1 MSQAIRY
8 DRYGGPEVLTL
19 DDVPLPEPGPG
30 QVRVAV
36 RAAGVNGIDWKLRYG
51 FMDPGQPP
59 AGPVGV
65 GVEFAGTVD
74 AIGVGVGSGPAPA
87 PGLGLG
93 LGSGS
98 GSGAGAFAGTGTG
111 TGSETRTGV
120 GAGGWSLGQAV
131 FGRVLSGAAAT
142 HVTVGTDDLLAMPA
156 WLSFEQAAALPVAV
170 DTAWRTLRQ
179 LDVKEGHTLLI
190 HAVAGGVGLVAAQL
204 ARARGV
210 RVVGTASPAR
220 HDFLRG
226 LGVRPVEY
234 GDGGDELTGRVR
246 AAAPEGVDAVLDASG
261 RDVLAISVD
270 LAGGPDRVVTIADGR
285 AAEYGVRFS
294 TGGAGGVPLAE
305 VFAEV
310 LPLLER
316 GALRVPIERTFPLEG
331 TADAHR
337 LSEEGHLLGKIV
349 ITVP

>member
-19 DDVPLPEPGPG
+19 DDVPIPEPGPG

-51 FMDPGQPP
+51 FMDRGGLS
-59 AGPVGV
+59 AGPAGV

-74 AIGVGVGSGPAPA
+74 ALGEGVGA
-87 PGLGLG
+87 
-93 LGSGS
+93 GS
-98 GSGAGAFAGTGTG
+98 GSGADSGGGAVATGTATGTAGTATGTG
-111 TGSETRTGV
+111 AGA

-131 FGRVLSGAAAT
+131 FGRVPSGAAAT

-220 HDFLRG
+220 HDFLRE

-234 GDGGDELTGRVR
+234 GDGGDGLAGRVR

-261 RDVLAISVD
+261 RDVLALSVD

-294 TGGAGGVPLAE
+294 TGGADGVPLAE

>member
-8 DRYGGPEVLTL
+8 ARYGGPEVLTL
-19 DDVPLPEPGPG
+19 DDVPIPDPGPG

-51 FMDPGQPP
+51 FMDRGQLS
-59 AGPVGV
+59 AGPAGV

-74 AIGVGVGSGPAPA
+74 AV
-87 PGLGLG
+87 
-93 LGSGS
+93 
-98 GSGAGAFAGTGTG
+98 GAGAGI
-111 TGSETRTGV
+111 GSGTGV
-120 GAGGWSLGQAV
+120 GASAGTTAGTSGGTTAGTGGGSAAGTGAGDGGWSVGQAV
-131 FGRVLSGAAAT
+131 FGKVVSGAAAT
-142 HVTVGTDDLLAMPA
+142 HVTVDARDLLAMPA

-170 DTAWRTLRQ
+170 ETAWRTLRQ
-179 LDVKEGHTLLI
+179 LDVKEGHTLLV

-220 HDFLRG
+220 HDFLRE

-234 GDGGDELTGRVR
+234 GDGGDGLAGRVR

-261 RDVLAISVD
+261 RDVLAMSVE

-294 TGGAGGVPLAE
+294 TGADGVSPAE

-316 GALRVPIERTFPLEG
+316 GALRVPIERTFPLG
-331 TADAHR
+331 RTADAHR
-337 LSEEGHLLGKIV
+337 LSEEGHRLGKIV
-349 ITVP
+349 VTVP

>member
-8 DRYGGPEVLTL
+8 VRYGGPEVLTL
-19 DDVPLPEPGPG
+19 DDVPLPDPGPG

-36 RAAGVNGIDWKLRYG
+36 RATGVNGIDWKLRSG
-51 FMDPGQPP
+51 FMDRGRRPV
-59 AGPVGV
+59 GPTGV
-65 GVEFAGTVD
+65 GVEFAGTID
-74 AIGVGVGSGPAPA
+74 ALGAGVGSGK
-87 PGLGLG
+87 
-93 LGSGS
+93 
-98 GSGAGAFAGTGTG
+98 
-111 TGSETRTGV
+111 GV
-120 GAGGWSLGQAV
+120 GGWSAGQAV
-131 FGRVLSGAAAT
+131 FGRVPSGAAAT
-142 HVTVGTDDLLAMPA
+142 HVLADTGNLLAMPD

-170 DTAWRTLRQ
+170 ETAWRALRE
-179 LDVKEGHTLLI
+179 LDVTEGHTLLI

-210 RVVGTASPAR
+210 RVVGTASQAR
-220 HDFLRG
+220 HDFLRD

-234 GDGGDELTGRVR
+234 GEDREDREDMAERVR

-261 RDVLAISVD
+261 RDVLAMSVE

-294 TGGAGGVPLAE
+294 SGVGGSPLEE

-316 GALRVPIERTFPLEG
+316 GALRVPLERTFPLER

-337 LSEEGHLLGKIV
+337 LSEQGHLLGKIV

>member
-8 DRYGGPEVLTL
+8 VRHGGPEVLTL
-19 DDVPLPEPGPG
+19 DDVPIPEPGPG

-36 RAAGVNGIDWKLRYG
+36 RAAGVNGIDWKLRRG
-51 FMDPGQPP
+51 FMGRGGPP
-59 AGPVGV
+59 AGPAGV
-65 GVEFAGTVD
+65 GVEFAGTID
-74 AIGVGVGSGPAPA
+74 AIGA
-87 PGLGLG
+87 
-93 LGSGS
+93 
-98 GSGAGAFAGTGTG
+98 GAGVTADAAAGDGG
-111 TGSETRTGV
+111 GN
-120 GAGGWSLGQAV
+120 GGWSVGQAV

-142 HVTVGTDDLLAMPA
+142 HVPADTEDLLAMPA

-170 DTAWRTLRQ
+170 ETAWRTLRR
-179 LDVKEGHTLLI
+179 LDLKEGHTLLV

-204 ARARGV
+204 ARDRGV

-220 HDFLRG
+220 HDFLRE

-234 GDGGDELTGRVR
+234 GDGLAERVR

-261 RDVLAISVD
+261 RDVLAVSVE

-285 AAEYGVRFS
+285 AAEYGVSFS
-294 TGGAGGVPLAE
+294 TGADGVPLAD

-316 GALRVPIERTFPLEG
+316 GALRVPIERTFPLER

>member
-8 DRYGGPEVLTL
+8 ARYGGPEVLTL
-19 DDVPLPEPGPG
+19 DDVPLPDPGPG

-36 RAAGVNGIDWKLRYG
+36 RAAGVNGIDWKLRSG
-51 FMDPGQPP
+51 FMDR
-59 AGPVGV
+59 GPRPDGPTGV
-65 GVEFAGTVD
+65 GVEFAGTID
-74 AIGVGVGSGPAPA
+74 A
-87 PGLGLG
+87 L
-93 LGSGS
+93 
-98 GSGAGAFAGTGTG
+98 GAGAGAGLGK
-111 TGSETRTGV
+111 GV
-120 GAGGWSLGQAV
+120 GCWSVGQAV

-142 HVTVGTDDLLAMPA
+142 HVPADVGNLLAMPA

-170 DTAWRTLRQ
+170 ETAWRTLRE

-210 RVVGTASPAR
+210 RVVGTASSAR
-220 HDFLRG
+220 HDFLRD

-234 GDGGDELTGRVR
+234 GEDGEDGEDMAERVR

-261 RDVLAISVD
+261 RDVLAMSVE

-294 TGGAGGVPLAE
+294 SGAGGDPLAE
-305 VFAEV
+305 VFVEV

-316 GALRVPIERTFPLEG
+316 GALRVPIERTFPLER

-337 LSEEGHLLGKIV
+337 LSEKGHLLGKIV

>member
-8 DRYGGPEVLTL
+8 ARYGGPEVLTL
-19 DDVPLPEPGPG
+19 DDVPLPDPGPG

-36 RAAGVNGIDWKLRYG
+36 RAAGVNGIDWKLRRG
-51 FMDPGQPP
+51 FADRGQLS
-59 AGPVGV
+59 AGPAGV

-74 AIGVGVGSGPAPA
+74 A
-87 PGLGLG
+87 L
-93 LGSGS
+93 
-98 GSGAGAFAGTGTG
+98 GAGA
-111 TGSETRTGV
+111 E
-120 GAGGWSLGQAV
+120 GWRVGQAV
-131 FGRVLSGAAAT
+131 FGRVLSGAVAT
-142 HVTVGTDDLLAMPA
+142 HVPADVGNLLAMPA

-170 DTAWRTLRQ
+170 DTAWRTLRE

-204 ARARGV
+204 ARAGGV

-220 HDFLRG
+220 HDFLRE

-234 GDGGDELTGRVR
+234 GDGMAGRVR

-261 RDVLAISVD
+261 RDVLAMSVE

-294 TGGAGGVPLAE
+294 RGTGGTPLPE
-305 VFAEV
+305 VFADV
-310 LPLLER
+310 LPLMER
-316 GALRVPIERTFPLEG
+316 GALRVPIERTFPLG
-331 TADAHR
+331 RTADAHR

>member
-19 DDVPLPEPGPG
+19 DEVPIPEPGPG

-51 FMDPGQPP
+51 FMDRGGLS
-59 AGPVGV
+59 AGPAGV
-65 GVEFAGTVD
+65 GVEFAGTID
-74 AIGVGVGSGPAPA
+74 AIGAGAGGGVGTGADV
-87 PGLGLG
+87 GLGPG
-93 LGSGS
+93 PDPSPEPSPSPSPGA
-98 GSGAGAFAGTGTG
+98 GSGAGVDAFAGA
-111 TGSETRTGV
+111 

-131 FGRVLSGAAAT
+131 FGKVLPGAAAT
-142 HVTVGTDDLLAMPA
+142 HVAVGTDNLLAMPA

-170 DTAWRTLRQ
+170 ETAWRTLRQ

-220 HDFLRG
+220 HDFLRE

-234 GDGGDELTGRVR
+234 GDGWAGRVR

-261 RDVLAISVD
+261 RDVLAGSVD

-316 GALRVPIERTFPLEG
+316 GALRVPIERTFPLEE

>member
-8 DRYGGPEVLTL
+8 DRHGGPEVLTL

-51 FMDPGQPP
+51 FMDRGRLS
-59 AGPVGV
+59 AGPAGV
-65 GVEFAGTVD
+65 GVEFAGTID
-74 AIGVGVGSGPAPA
+74 AIGA
-87 PGLGLG
+87 
-93 LGSGS
+93 
-98 GSGAGAFAGTGTG
+98 GAGAGTPAGSAAGQG
-111 TGSETRTGV
+111 GRSV
-120 GAGGWSLGQAV
+120 GRAV
-131 FGRVLSGAAAT
+131 FGKVLSGAAAT
-142 HVTVGTDDLLAMPA
+142 HVVVGTEHLLDMPA

-170 DTAWRTLRQ
+170 ETAWRTLRE
-179 LDVKEGHTLLI
+179 LDVKEGHTLLV

-204 ARARGV
+204 ARTRGV

-220 HDFLRG
+220 HDFLRE

-234 GDGGDELTGRVR
+234 GDGGDGLAERVR

-261 RDVLAISVD
+261 RDVLAVSVE

-316 GALRVPIERTFPLEG
+316 GALRVPIDTTFPLRR

-337 LSEEGHLLGKIV
+337 LSEKGHVLGKIV